1 MKRQDRNR
9 IESLKQTLRKQRQEV
24 GAVEQLEYMLDAEM
38 AKNPVDIDTDY
49 ADALAE
55 LILEYRNIPAAQSDP
70 SAGKTVE
77 MHRRKH
83 IVRVAALII
92 ILCGIILIP
101 TARVANAFSWISI
114 VKFFSPLME
123 QIGIHVNLEKDD
135 ELNAIN
141 KLDQQEPSIETVVM
155 DEFVDEVIK
164 DEKAL
169 PESVDGYP
177 VHPPYLPDGFDFVRA
192 ELFENASMTNLNMT
206 YSDGEQELYIQ
217 IKNYSEGI
225 GVDVVM
231 TEQQAE
237 PIDESMI
244 VLSSDEGINNATMSV
259 NSCQYMAWG
268 FIGSEELLKIMEEY
282 RGVLYQ

>member
-38 AKNPVDIDTDY
+38 AKDPVDIDTDY

-77 MHRRKH
+77 MHRRKR

-123 QIGIHVNLEKDD
+123 QIGIHVNLETDD
-135 ELNAIN
+135 ELNTIN

-192 ELFENASMTNLNMT
+192 ELFTNESLTDLNMT
-206 YSDGEQELYIQ
+206 YSDGECELYIH
-217 IKNYSEGI
+217 IKAYAG
-225 GVDVVM
+225 GVGTSSVM
-231 TEQQAE
+231 TEQEAE
-237 PIDESMI
+237 QPDQSRI
-244 VLSSDEGINNATMSV
+244 VATSDEGVNTVTMDLG
-259 NSCQYMAWG
+259 SCQYMIWS
-268 FIGSEELLKIMEEY
+268 FISGEDLYQIMEAYE
-282 RGVLYQ
+282 GEIFQ